1 MKDELSVPAATI
13 TYHQEICESVMNEIE
28 QYPALVTNFMV
39 TEEMTNTSWISYS
52 DNPRDPVSDSER
64 LHAMVLIGIRKTTDG
79 KYFFLLQNWW
89 PSKPFLEVSSEY
101 FACCGGIIH
110 FVTPS
115 KIPSMTINQPK
126 EVLTLYSAVE
136 TDCDVG
142 EIAKDDFF
150 NTFSAY

>member
-115 KIPSMTINQPK
+115 KIPSMTINQLK

-142 EIAKDDFF
+142 EIAEDDFF
-150 NTFSAY
+150 KHF